1 MVTKKYGGFSLSGE
15 YKKCFSFIKESKN
28 FIYVAILL
36 FLIFSV
42 IAFFFK
48 DLINSFFISTF
59 KINLNENIFN
69 FVEHILKKTEGMDSR
84 QLIGFIFTNNVQSSF
99 LGMML
104 GIAFGLF
111 PLMALVINGYLLGFV
126 ANVSVKTEGIFVL
139 WRILPHG
146 IFELPAVLISLGLG
160 FRLGSTLFRRNSSFR
175 FDFFN
180 SLRVFLLIILPLLII
195 AAIIEGFLM
204 IFLS

>member
-59 KINLNENIFN
+59 KINLNEN
-69 FVEHILKKTEGMDSR
+69 
-84 QLIGFIFTNNVQSSF
+84 IGFIFTNNVQSSF